1 MKQML
6 AVRGGGLRWWA
17 SALALTLTG
26 CTVGPN
32 YHRPSVPLPPAYPT
46 ASNTNLPGT
55 ESLGEQQW
63 WKVFQDPA
71 LQELI
76 RKARTNNPSVGIAAA
91 RVAVVRAQI
100 SALRSSYSPE
110 VDAVANETLQR
121 ISPIGLPKDRTT
133 GNPAGSATIFGAQ
146 ASWEIDFWGK
156 YRRANE
162 AARASLLAGQAAQDA
177 VFTSLVADVAS
188 AYFDLLSL
196 DEQERLAQASIVLR
210 QSELNLVRTQVTQ
223 GVVSAEAAHVAQARL
238 EAARLELV
246 PLAEHVAERE
256 NELRALTGETSGA
269 VPRDRSLWAEH
280 LPDLG
285 PGIPSGLLERRPDIR
300 EAEQSLIAANAN
312 IGVAEAAYFPNISL
326 TAAGGLESTAFHN
339 LFTGN
344 ASTFLL
350 QPQLNIPV
358 FTFGRIRAAVNESRA
373 EQQALVGAYRGA
385 VFAAFRDVADAL
397 AFGQAAEHLETSS
410 EAQEIQ
416 DSQSSALAQQ
426 RLNQG
431 VSSALEVMDAEAI
444 TLAARRYR
452 AMYRGD
458 QLIAVVHLYR
468 ALGGGW
474 QP

>member
-1 MKQML
+1 MKQRL
-6 AVRGGGLRWWA
+6 AVRGGGLRRWL

-32 YHRPSVPLPPAYPT
+32 YHRPSVPLPTAYPA
-46 ASNTNLPGT
+46 ASNANSHAA

-63 WKVFQDPA
+63 WTVFQDPA

-162 AARASLLAGQAAQDA
+162 AARASLLAGQAAQ
-177 VFTSLVADVAS
+177 VAS

-196 DEQERLAQASIVLR
+196 DEQERLAQASIALR
-210 QSELNLVRTQVTQ
+210 QSELDLVRTQVTE
-223 GVVSAEAAHVAQARL
+223 GVVSAEAAHVAQEHL

-397 AFGQAAEHLETSS
+397 AFQQATEHLETSS

-426 RLNQG
+426 RLDQG

-444 TLAARRYR
+444 TLAARRYQ
-452 AMYRGD
+452 AVYRGD
-458 QLIAVVHLYR
+458 QFIAVVHLYR

-474 QP
+474 QR